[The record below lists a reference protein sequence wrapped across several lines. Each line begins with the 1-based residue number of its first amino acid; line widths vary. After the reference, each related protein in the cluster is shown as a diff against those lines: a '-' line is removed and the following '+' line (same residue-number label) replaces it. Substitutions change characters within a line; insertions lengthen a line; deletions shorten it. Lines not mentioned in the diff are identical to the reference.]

1 MAAVAIAVLAFAV
14 FASATVFVVR
24 WLNYLRTERIVER
37 RLEILARSESVA
49 IHTHLV

>member
-1 MAAVAIAVLAFAV
+1 VAAVAIAVLAFAV

-24 WLNYLRTERIVER
+24 WLNYLRTERVVEQ
-37 RLEILARSESVA
+37 RLEIIARSESVA

>member
-1 MAAVAIAVLAFAV
+1 MAAVAFAVLAFAV
-14 FASATVFVVR
+14 SASATVFVVR